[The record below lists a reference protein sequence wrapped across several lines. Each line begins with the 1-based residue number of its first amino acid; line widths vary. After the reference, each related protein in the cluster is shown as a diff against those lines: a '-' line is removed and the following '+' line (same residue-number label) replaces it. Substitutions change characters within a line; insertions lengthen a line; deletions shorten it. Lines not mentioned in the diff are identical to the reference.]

1 MGTHLTGTLMTSKDM
16 SQTSSIESLPLTDP
30 LLIAIRDYWNEHIH
44 DLEVAT
50 EPIGSPG
57 FFDQLDVYR
66 FDKLR
71 YLPQLVDFNGFSGK
85 SLLEIGCGV
94 GIDLVHFAQGGARVT
109 GIDLS
114 EVSIGL
120 AQANF
125 SQRGLDA
132 DLRVMNGEKLEF
144 EDSSFDIVYAHGVLQ
159 YTAHA
164 ESMMAEIYRVLM
176 RNGEAIMMVYNR
188 NSWLNAMSK
197 VMKVGLE
204 HEDAPVLK
212 KFSIS
217 EYKDLLSPFDQFT
230 IIPERF
236 PVETKLHHG
245 IKATLYNKGFVK
257 AFNLLPKSMVRPLG
271 WHLMAFA
278 GKDS

>member
-1 MGTHLTGTLMTSKDM
+1 MGTAN
-16 SQTSSIESLPLTDP
+16 SQELIQLHGP

-50 EPIGSPG
+50 EPIGSLG
-57 FFDQLDVYR
+57 FFDQLDEYR

-71 YLPQLVDFNGFSGK
+71 YLPKIVDFDGFRDK
-85 SLLEIGCGV
+85 QLLEIGCGV
-94 GIDLVHFAQGGARVT
+94 GIDLARFAKGGAEVT
-109 GIDLS
+109 GVDLA
-114 EVSIGL
+114 EVSISL
-120 AQANF
+120 AKDNF
-125 SQRGLDA
+125 SQRGLNA
-132 DLRVMNGEKLEF
+132 DLKVMNGEALDF
-144 EDSSFDIVYAHGVLQ
+144 EDESFDIVYAHGVLQ
-159 YTAHA
+159 YTAHDD
-164 ESMMAEIYRVLM
+164 MMISEIKRVL
-176 RNGEAIMMVYNR
+176 RPGGGEAIMMVYNR

-212 KFSIS
+212 KYSIN
-217 EYKDLLSPFDQFT
+217 EFKQMLSPLEKVT

-245 IKATLYNKGFVK
+245 IKAALYNKGFVK
-257 AFNLLPKSMVRPLG
+257 GFNLLPRSLVRPLG

-278 GKDS
+278 SKE